1 MCFSVIRQKTGVNEK
16 YTVRP
21 RKMPKG
27 ENNNVVE
34 TQDQS
39 YSLRIKYSQG
49 FEKFRKG
56 NEIDYS
62 LFKP

>member
-1 MCFSVIRQKTGVNEK
+1 MRQKTGVNEK

-34 TQDQS
+34 T
-39 YSLRIKYSQG
+39 
-49 FEKFRKG
+49 
-56 NEIDYS
+56 
-62 LFKP
+62 